1 MNAQASLPR
10 SEPGRPAD
18 LPEPIS
24 LETLELVERALVDA
38 LRALRR
44 RAAGTA
50 GREAGDLEYA
60 SWRRWLQ

>member
-1 MNAQASLPR
+1 MNEPSSLQRAQA
-10 SEPGRPAD
+10 GRPAE

-24 LETLELVERALVDA
+24 LETLELVEQALGDA

-44 RAAGTA
+44 RAAGPS
-50 GREAGDLEYA
+50 GREAGELEYA